1 MRYEREN
8 EGRRE
13 MREVGRERKHEK
25 KVKRK
30 KMGPGLL
37 VFIYGGLHALFSLLF
52 LHLVLYT
59 FISPYST
66 FLF

>member
-8 EGRRE
+8 EERRE

-30 KMGPGLL
+30 MMGQGLL
-37 VFIYGGLHALFSLLF
+37 VFIYGG
-52 LHLVLYT
+52 
-59 FISPYST
+59 YS
-66 FLF
+66 